1 MSATI
6 EGIIQHVSGYWP
18 QVDDKL
24 LLGAYDFAGKAH
36 ENQER
41 LSGDPYIV
49 HPLEVG
55 GILASIESDELS
67 IASAFLHDTL
77 EDTDTSLAD
86 IEESF
91 GKTVAQLVDGVTK
104 LHKLDFASRREEQ
117 ARNLRKMFLAM
128 ASDVR
133 VILIKL
139 ADRLHNM
146 RTLAYL
152 PPTNRIR
159 TAEETLQIFTP
170 ICHRLGVHRI
180 RAELEDLSLRYLEP
194 DEYHDIVRKIGLRRD
209 ERQRVIEAAHAEM
222 EARLRDAGIE
232 SMVQGRAKHIYSIYQ
247 KMKTQ
252 DIDFSQ
258 IHDLNALRV
267 IVSSVS
273 ECYAVLGIAHD
284 LWVPIP
290 DTFADHIAMP
300 KSNNYRSLHTKVL
313 GPDHSPMELQ
323 IRTADMHRSAEYG
336 VASHWR
342 YKEGDTDRRLDEQIA
357 WIRQLLELET
367 DLSESHEFLE
377 LLQVD
382 LFRDQV
388 FVFTPKGD
396 VIDLPAG
403 AGPLDFAYRIH
414 TEVGHQC
421 VGAVV
426 NDQQVGLDYEF
437 KNGDVARIITSASGE
452 PRHDWLRLVQSSH
465 AKSKVRHFLREKSKQ
480 ENVAVGGD
488 RLQRAVSRLT
498 LAQRK
503 TVQAA
508 DKRELAA
515 HFDYQDEDGLL
526 AAIGYGA
533 VEAQTVIDHI
543 LEQDAKPDS
552 LVEEAH
558 LLLPIA
564 LSSQPRSS
572 REAPLP
578 VSAGGVDGFHSRIS
592 RCCNPLPG
600 DEIRGYITRG
610 SGLTIHRAD
619 CNNLAYHAQREPER
633 IVELAWSDDNR
644 SAIFRQDIEVIALD
658 RLGLLSHITAIISD
672 ADINIA
678 SAAVEKTAPHLAR
691 LQLTL
696 EISRRRDLEHVI
708 ERIQQLIDVV
718 NVRRLGTGPT
728 ANS

>member
-1 MSATI
+1 MPATI
-6 EGIIQHVSGYWP
+6 DGIIQRVSGYWP
-18 QVDDKL
+18 RVDEEL
-24 LLGAYDFAGKAH
+24 LLGAYDFAGRAH
-36 ENQER
+36 EGQER
-41 LSGDPYIV
+41 LSGDPYIS

-55 GILASIESDELS
+55 GILAGIESDEFS
-67 IASAFLHDTL
+67 IAGAFLHDTL
-77 EDTDTSLAD
+77 EDTDTSLED
-86 IEESF
+86 IEGAF
-91 GKTVAQLVDGVTK
+91 GETVAYLVDGVTK
-104 LHKLDFASRREEQ
+104 LRRLDFASRREAQ
-117 ARNLRKMFLAM
+117 ARTLRKMFLAM
-128 ASDVR
+128 ARDVR

-152 PPTNRIR
+152 PPDNRIR
-159 TAEETLQIFTP
+159 TAEETLHIFAP
-170 ICHRLGVHRI
+170 LCHRLGVQRI
-180 RAELEDLSLRYLEP
+180 RAELEDLALRYLEP
-194 DEYHDIVRKIGLRRD
+194 EEYTDIVRRIGLRRS
-209 ERQRVIEAAHAEM
+209 ERQRVIETAREGM
-222 EARLRDAGIE
+222 EARLQEAGIKAT
-232 SMVQGRAKHIYSIYQ
+232 VQGRVKHIYSIYQ

-258 IHDLNALRV
+258 IRDLNALRV
-267 IVSSVS
+267 VVSEVS

-290 DTFADHIAMP
+290 DTFRDHIAMP

-323 IRTADMHRSAEYG
+323 IRTSDMHRSAEYG
-336 VASHWR
+336 VAAHWR
-342 YKEGDTDRRLDEQIA
+342 YKEGDTDPRLDEQIA
-357 WIRQLLELET
+357 WIRQLIELET

-382 LFRDQV
+382 LFKDQV

-421 VGAVV
+421 VGAFV
-426 NDQQVGLDYEF
+426 NGEQVGLDYEF
-437 KNGDVARIITSASGE
+437 KNGDIAKIVTSPSGE

-480 ENVAVGGD
+480 ENVAVGTE
-488 RLQRAVSRLT
+488 RLQRALSRLT
-498 LAQRK
+498 PAQRK
-503 TVQAA
+503 TVQAT
-508 DKRELAA
+508 DKDELAA
-515 HFDYQDEDGLL
+515 HFDYQDRDGLL

-543 LEQDAKPDS
+543 LEQDAKPAS
-552 LVEEAH
+552 LVEEARMM
-558 LLLPIA
+558 LPMGSA
-564 LSSQPRSS
+564 SQQRPS
-572 REAPLP
+572 REPPLP
-578 VSAGGVDGFHSRIS
+578 VSAGGVDGFYSRIS
-592 RCCNPLPG
+592 KCCNPLPG
-600 DEIRGYITRG
+600 DDIRGYITRG
-610 SGLTIHRAD
+610 SGLAIHRAD
-619 CNNLAYHAQREPER
+619 CKNLAYHAQREPER
-633 IVELAWSDDNR
+633 IAELTWSDDDR
-644 SAIFRQDIEVIALD
+644 GAVFRQDIEVIAVD

-678 SAAVEKTAPHLAR
+678 TASAEKTAPHLAR

-708 ERIQQLIDVV
+708 ARIQQLIDVV
-718 NVRRLGTGPT
+718 NIRRLGAGPT
-728 ANS
+728 PND

>member
-1 MSATI
+1 MAATI
-6 EGIIQHVSGYWP
+6 DGIIQRVSGYWP
-18 QVDDKL
+18 RVDKEL
-24 LLGAYDFAGKAH
+24 LLGAYEFAGKAH
-36 ENQER
+36 QGQER
-41 LSGDPYIV
+41 LSGTPYIS

-55 GILASIESDELS
+55 GILAEIESDEFA
-67 IASAFLHDTL
+67 IAAGFLHDTI
-77 EDTDTSLAD
+77 EDTDTSLED
-86 IEESF
+86 IEEAF
-91 GKTVAQLVDGVTK
+91 GESVAQLVDGVTK
-104 LHKLDFASRREEQ
+104 LRKLDFASRQEEQ

-128 ASDVR
+128 AQDVR

-146 RTLAYL
+146 RTLSYL
-152 PPTNRIR
+152 PPANRIR
-159 TAEETLQIFTP
+159 TAEETLHIFTP
-170 ICHRLGVHRI
+170 ICHRLGVHRL
-180 RAELEDLSLRYLEP
+180 RAELEDLALRHLEP
-194 DEYHDIVRKIGLRRD
+194 EEYRDIVRKIGLRRD
-209 ERQRVIEAAHAEM
+209 ERRQVIETAREQIEAH
-222 EARLRDAGIE
+222 LRDAGIE
-232 SMVQGRAKHIYSIYQ
+232 ATVQGRAKHIYSIYQ

-258 IHDLNALRV
+258 IQDLNALRV
-267 IVSSVS
+267 IVNEVS

-290 DTFADHIAMP
+290 DTFTDHIAMP

-323 IRTADMHRSAEYG
+323 IRTTDMHRSAEYG

-342 YKEGDTDRRLDEQIA
+342 YKEGDTDARLDQQVA

-382 LFRDQV
+382 LFKDQV
-388 FVFTPKGD
+388 FVFTPDGD

-403 AGPLDFAYRIH
+403 AGPLDFAYRVH

-426 NDQQVGLDYEF
+426 NGEQVGLDYELN
-437 KNGDVARIITSASGE
+437 NGDIVRIITSSGGE

-480 ENVAVGGD
+480 ENVAVGSE
-488 RLQRAVSRLT
+488 RLQRAMARLT
-498 LAQRK
+498 AAQRE
-503 TVQAA
+503 TVAGA
-508 DKRELAA
+508 DKDDLAR
-515 HFDYQDEDGLL
+515 HFDYHDKDGLL

-543 LEQDAKPDS
+543 LERDAKPDS

-558 LLLPIA
+558 MLLPVG
-564 LSSQPRSS
+564 LPSEQRSS
-572 REAPLP
+572 RQAALP

-592 RCCNPLPG
+592 KCCNPLPG
-600 DEIRGYITRG
+600 DDIRGYITRG

-619 CNNLAYHAQREPER
+619 CKNLAYHAQREPER
-633 IVELAWSDDNR
+633 IVELTWSDDDR
-644 SAIFRQDIEVIALD
+644 SASFRQDIEVIAVD

-678 SAAVEKTAPHLAR
+678 TASAEKTAPHLAR

-708 ERIQQLIDVV
+708 ERIHQLIDVV
-718 NVRRLGTGPT
+718 EVRRLGTDPT
-728 ANS
+728 AAT